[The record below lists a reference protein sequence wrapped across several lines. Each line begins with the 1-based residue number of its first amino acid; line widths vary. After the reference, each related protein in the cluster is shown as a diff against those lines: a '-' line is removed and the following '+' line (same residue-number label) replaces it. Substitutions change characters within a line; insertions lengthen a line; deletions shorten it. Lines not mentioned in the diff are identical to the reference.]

1 MTVSR
6 KTSALA
12 AGAVGLVA
20 TAATVTAVAV
30 RATRRHRDDP
40 YADEPFGRL
49 APDRVGTVVADD
61 GVVISV
67 EEVDPASGGAPELTV
82 VYVHGFAL
90 SRRSWHFQRRDLA
103 KLSQPRVRQVFYDQR
118 GHGRSGPA
126 STASCTIDQLGRD
139 LAEVLHATVPDGP
152 IVLVGHSM
160 GGMAIMAA
168 AELNPELFADRVRGV
183 MLISTAAGEIGAGGL
198 RRSLLSRYNPVT
210 KGVGRLAEWR
220 PGLVELVR
228 AAGGRITRQG
238 VRLLGF
244 GSWDTPA
251 SLVNFMVEMLNVTP
265 VSVLAGFV
273 DTLGTHNRY
282 AALAGLKYAHVV
294 VISGDADRVT
304 PFSHAERIVAEL
316 PDAELVRVVGGG
328 HVTMLER
335 PDLVYDHLVMLSQQC
350 AYGVRTGRRTRW
362 WRRA

>member
-1 MTVSR
+1 MSVSR
-6 KTSALA
+6 KASVLV
-12 AGAVGLVA
+12 AGAAGLVA

-30 RATRRHRDDP
+30 RATKRRHRDDL

-49 APDRVGTVVADD
+49 APDRGSTVVAGD
-61 GVVISV
+61 GVVLSV
-67 EEVDPASGGAPELTV
+67 EEVDPAGGGEPELTV

-90 SRRSWHFQRRDLA
+90 SRRCWHFQRRDVA
-103 KLSQPRVRQVFYDQR
+103 KLSRPRVRQVLYDQR

-126 STASCTIDQLGRD
+126 GAVSCTIDQLGSD
-139 LAEVLHATVPDGP
+139 LVEVLRATVPDGP

-168 AELNPELFADRVRGV
+168 AELEPKLFADRIRGV
-183 MLISTAAGEIGAGGL
+183 VLISTAAGEIGAGGL

-228 AAGGRITRQG
+228 AAGGKITQQG

-244 GSWDTPA
+244 GGWDTSM
-251 SLVNFMVEMLNVTP
+251 SLVDFVVEMLDVTP
-265 VSVLAGFV
+265 VPVLAGFV

-282 AALAGLKYAHVV
+282 AALAGLKHAHVV

-316 PDAELVRVVGGG
+316 PDAELVRVPGGG
-328 HVTMLER
+328 HLPMLGR
-335 PDLVYDHLVMLSQQC
+335 PDLVYDHLVMLLQRS
-350 AYGVRTGRRTRW
+350 AYGSRTRRRTRW
-362 WRRA
+362 RPA